1 MPNEEYENFMTLL
14 KEGKIEQ
21 IRSALETQ
29 KAKSKYS
36 PDTIEDVTGKPPR
49 FKRKGKLVELGN
61 DGIWRLKE

>member
-1 MPNEEYENFMTLL
+1 MPNEEFEKFMTLL

-21 IRSALETQ
+21 IRAALETG

-36 PDTIEDVTGKPPR
+36 PDTIEDVTGKPPL
-49 FKRKGKLVELGN
+49 FTKNGKLVELGD